1 MRNIKFDNMKFLLIV
16 FVVLGHM
23 CGNFFNTVDFA
34 KSLYLFIYSFHMPAL
49 IFISGFFIKKGI
61 KDRNMNY
68 LGKYIIIYFMI
79 IIVNKLSEFLLGN
92 FNGSVSLFS
101 ENGIQ
106 WFMMS
111 LFFYFI
117 FTILLSRYNKYAVLI
132 ILLCVGSLAGF
143 DKGLGDNFSSAR
155 TITFYIYYY
164 LGYSFSDIKLNQI
177 SDKLYMKILAGFNFI
192 LLFAVLFSKWGVD
205 NFGVLAG
212 FLGGGSVYSANH
224 MIIWRLISYIVGIVL
239 ILSLY
244 ILMPNRNLIISKF
257 GQRTLNVY
265 IFHLCLL
272 SIYNKFIFSRF
283 TNNLS
288 LFIVSVFVSILI
300 AIILS
305 SKSIDKVMNKIVSIN
320 KSTV

>member
-1 MRNIKFDNMKFLLIV
+1 MRNLKFDNMKFLLIV
-16 FVVLGHM
+16 LVVVGHM
-23 CGNFFNTVDFA
+23 CGNFFNTVDIS

-61 KDRNMNY
+61 KDKNMNY
-68 LGKYIIIYFMI
+68 LGKYIIIYFII
-79 IIVNKLSEFLLGN
+79 IIVNKFSEFLLGN
-92 FNGSVSLFS
+92 FSGNLSLFS

-106 WFMMS
+106 WFMLS

-117 FTILLSRYNKYAVLI
+117 FTMLLSRYNKYTVLI
-132 ILLCVGSLAGF
+132 ILLCLGCLAGF

-192 LLFAVLFSKWGVD
+192 LLFLVLFSKWGVD

-212 FLGGGSVYSANH
+212 FLGGSSVYTANH
-224 MIIWRLISYIVGIVL
+224 MIIWRLISYVVGIIL

-244 ILMPNRNLIISKF
+244 ALIPNRNLFISKL

-272 SIYNKFIFSRF
+272 SIYNKYIVATF
-283 TNNLS
+283 THNLL
-288 LFIVSVFVSILI
+288 LFLVSILVSILI

-305 SKSIDKVMNKIVSIN
+305 SNLIDKAMNKIVSI
-320 KSTV
+320 KK